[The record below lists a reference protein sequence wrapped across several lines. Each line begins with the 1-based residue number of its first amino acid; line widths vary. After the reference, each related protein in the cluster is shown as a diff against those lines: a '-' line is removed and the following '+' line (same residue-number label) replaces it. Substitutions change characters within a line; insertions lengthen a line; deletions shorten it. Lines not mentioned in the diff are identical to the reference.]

1 MIIKN
6 LKDLLYLKTYDDI
19 IEMNKETKKNSTI
32 LNKIN
37 DNLLNIVINQ
47 SKNYFLMK
55 LKK

>member
-19 IEMNKETKKNSTI
+19 IKKNKETKKNSTI

-37 DNLLNIVINQ
+37 DNLLNIVIN
-47 SKNYFLMK
+47 
-55 LKK
+55 

>member
-37 DNLLNIVINQ
+37 DNLLNIVIN
-47 SKNYFLMK
+47 
-55 LKK
+55 